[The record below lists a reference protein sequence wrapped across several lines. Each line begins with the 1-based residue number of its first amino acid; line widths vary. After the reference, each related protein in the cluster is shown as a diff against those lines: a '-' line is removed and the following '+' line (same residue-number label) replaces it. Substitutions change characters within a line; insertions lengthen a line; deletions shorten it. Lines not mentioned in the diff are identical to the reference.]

1 VNVASR
7 LMEIAKQYRTTI
19 ALSGE
24 LLARAREAGLR
35 YNGTAFSD
43 DVEIILHGRAQPLL
57 VKLWQLRSASDSFD
71 NA

>member
-24 LLARAREAGLR
+24 LLARVREAGLR
-35 YNGTAFSD
+35 YNGTVFLTMSRSSCT
-43 DVEIILHGRAQPLL
+43 VGRNRCCETLATSICQ
-57 VKLWQLRSASDSFD
+57 R
-71 NA
+71 